1 MKWINALNW
10 NKAYMLIAGGTLLWG
25 LVAPSTASAVDAYVL
40 YDGKSKK
47 EKKTFLAALPK
58 ALSVKSYNVDLLAV
72 ADYSG
77 KQKAI
82 SKFQKASVVVIL
94 LDGPMK
100 VLKGSTVKKDLII
113 VNSKMATVKSDSWRL
128 HVLAKGTD
136 ISKIGKRLKT
146 LEASKTDALQ
156 KFENLEPVDVV
167 LVDGD
172 LDLLQAGAIVT
183 ETILGQ

>member
-1 MKWINALNW
+1 
-10 NKAYMLIAGGTLLWG
+10 MLLGV
-25 LVAPSTASAVDAYVL
+25 LVAPSTVSAVDAYVL

-47 EKKTFLAALPK
+47 EKKTFLASLPK
-58 ALSVKSYNVDLLAV
+58 AISVKSYNVDLLAV

-82 SKFQKASVVVIL
+82 SKFQRASVIVIL

-100 VLKGSTVKKDLII
+100 ILKGATVKKDLIV
-113 VNSKMATVKSDSWRL
+113 VNSKMTTVKSGSWRL

-136 ISKIGKRLKT
+136 ISKLGKRLKT
-146 LEASKTDALQ
+146 LEASKADALQ
-156 KFENLEPVDVV
+156 KFEDLEPVDVV
-167 LVDGD
+167 FVDGG